1 MRLISQATHA
11 PVEMR
16 GISKRYGQL
25 TALDNL
31 DLDIEAGRVT
41 SVLGPNGAGK
51 TTAIKLMLG
60 ILRPDQGTVSL
71 FGLPPAS
78 RVARSRTG
86 AMMQISAL
94 PATLTV
100 IELLDL
106 FRTYYAQPLSRAELI
121 EVAGLQDLERRLYGK
136 LSGGQKQR
144 LAFALSVCGDPDL
157 LFMDEPTV
165 GLDVETRRSFWQSI
179 RALAERGKSIVLTT
193 HYLEEAD
200 ALSDRIVVLHR
211 GAIRADGTPHRIK
224 SEASSRKIRCVTQL
238 RPEDVGALD
247 GVRSARFDRAVL
259 EILCSNAEQVVRTLL
274 ERDPKLRDLEVS
286 GAGIEDAFMSLTSD
300 DSNHT
305 DEPGSAARKEVA

>member
-1 MRLISQATHA
+1 MRLITQPAAA
-11 PVEMR
+11 PVELT
-16 GISKRYGQL
+16 GVSKRYEKV
-25 TALDNL
+25 TALDSL
-31 DLDIEAGRVT
+31 DLTIEAGKVT

-60 ILRPDQGTVSL
+60 ILRPDAGSVQL
-71 FGLPPAS
+71 FGLPPTS
-78 RVARSRTG
+78 RSARTRTG

-100 IELLDL
+100 IELIDL
-106 FRTYYAQPLSRAELI
+106 FRTYYAQPLERSELVEI
-121 EVAGLQDLERRLYGK
+121 AGLQDLERRLYGK

-144 LAFALSVCGDPDL
+144 LAFALSICGNPDL

-179 RALAERGKSIVLTT
+179 RSLAQRGKSIVLTT

-200 ALSDRIVVLHR
+200 ALSDRIVVLHH
-211 GAIRADGTPHRIK
+211 GAIRADGTPHQIK
-224 SEASSRKIRCVTQL
+224 SEASSRRIRCVTL
-238 RPEDVGALD
+238 VRPDEVLALE

-259 EILCSNAEQVVRTLL
+259 EILCSDAESVVRTLL
-274 ERDPKLRDLEVS
+274 DRDPGLRDLEIG

-300 DSNHT
+300 DTVNQNNST
-305 DEPGSAARKEVA
+305 RQQEVA